1 MRRIALLTVFLA
13 LLAPQVALA
22 QSLKGVWRG
31 TAART
36 IGGPNDGQLIQFTQ
50 PRYLIYTDAFFNYTF
65 VLEGDRPT
73 GDLSDAEFLQAA
85 SQYVSVGGTYIRD
98 GFTIRYN
105 RRAALNPNASLPE
118 NQPQIREIRALTA
131 NTLVTQGTNADG
143 VTTLLIYARIE

>member
-1 MRRIALLTVFLA
+1 MLRVLTLAVLMLVSPALA
-13 LLAPQVALA
+13 SA
-22 QSLKGVWRG
+22 QSLKGVWLG
-31 TAART
+31 VFQLT
-36 IGGPNDGQLIQFTQ
+36 IGGPNDGQVIEFTQ

-73 GDLSDAEFLQAA
+73 GDLSDAQFLQAA
-85 SQYVSVGGTYIRD
+85 QQYISVGGTYIRD

-143 VTTLLIYARIE
+143 VTTLLIYTRIE